1 MAESMAKR
9 VSRLVSGGFNAMI
22 NAVEDAAPVTLME
35 EAIREV
41 DSAIDEVRA
50 ELGQVIA
57 NKHLTN
63 KRLVEENRKHAE
75 LGEKVE
81 LAVKEGRDDLAETG
95 IAQQLDIE
103 AKIPVLEASIVDDSE
118 TEKELESYVAALKA
132 KRREMEE
139 ELASFKAAQKAP
151 TGEASTSA
159 KGSDVDEKMD
169 KATAAFDRVIN
180 RASGLPGMSGPED
193 RKSAAQLAE
202 LDELA
207 RSNAIKERLEKLKE
221 NS

>member
-9 VSRLVSGGFNAMI
+9 VSRLVSGGFNAMV
-22 NAVEDAAPVTLME
+22 NAVEDAAPVTVME

-41 DSAIDEVRA
+41 DSATDEVRA
-50 ELGQVIA
+50 ELGQIIA

-75 LGEKVE
+75 LGEKIE

-103 AKIPVLEASIVDDSE
+103 AKIPILEASIVDDSE
-118 TEKELESYVAALKA
+118 NEKELESFIAALKA

-139 ELASFKAAQKAP
+139 ELLNFKAAQKAP
-151 TGEASTSA
+151 AGEPGGAA
-159 KGSDVDEKMD
+159 KGSDVDDKME
-169 KATAAFDRVIN
+169 KATAAFDRVVN
-180 RASGLPGMSGPED
+180 RASGLPGMSSPED

-202 LDELA
+202 LDDLA
-207 RSNAIKERLEKLKE
+207 RKSAIQERLAKIKE
-221 NS
+221 SS

>member
-151 TGEASTSA
+151 TGEASASA

-207 RSNAIKERLEKLKE
+207 RSNAIKERLAKLKE

>member
-1 MAESMAKR
+1 MSENMAKR
-9 VSRLVSGGFNAMI
+9 VSRLVSGGFNAMV
-22 NAVEDAAPVTLME
+22 NAVEDAAPATVME

-41 DSAIDEVRA
+41 DLAVDEVRA
-50 ELGQVIA
+50 ELGQLIA

-75 LGEKVE
+75 LGEKIE
-81 LAVKEGRDDLAETG
+81 LAVKESRDDLAETG
-95 IAQQLDIE
+95 IAQQMDIE

-118 TEKELESYVAALKA
+118 KEKELESFVAALKA

-139 ELASFKAAQKAP
+139 ELGNFKDAQNAP
-151 TGEASTSA
+151 TGQTGTSA
-159 KGSDVDEKMD
+159 KGSKVDDKME
-169 KATAAFDRVIN
+169 KATAAFDRVVN

-202 LDELA
+202 LDDLA
-207 RSNAIKERLEKLKE
+207 RKNAIQERLSTLKG
-221 NS
+221 SS